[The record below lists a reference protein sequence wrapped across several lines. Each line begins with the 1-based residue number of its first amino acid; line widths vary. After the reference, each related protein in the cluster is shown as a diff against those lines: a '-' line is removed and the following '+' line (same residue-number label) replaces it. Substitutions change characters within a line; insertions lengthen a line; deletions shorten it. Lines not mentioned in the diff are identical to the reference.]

1 MSPDALKGPAL
12 APLFCALIDA
22 AAGLLAFRKK

>member
-1 MSPDALKGPAL
+1 MSPDALKGPAP
-12 APLFCALIDA
+12 APLLCAVLYA